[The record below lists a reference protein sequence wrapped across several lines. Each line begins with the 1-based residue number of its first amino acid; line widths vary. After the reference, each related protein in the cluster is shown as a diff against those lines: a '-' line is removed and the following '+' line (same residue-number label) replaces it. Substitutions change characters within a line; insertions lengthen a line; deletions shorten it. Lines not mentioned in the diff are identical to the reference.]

1 VYWLATSPYSRQ
13 NFLGSGVSS
22 WTGIPSSA
30 ELSELHDLQL
40 EQSAAL
46 PWLAGG
52 LAALWRY
59 LTHDEEDESDPLWA
73 ALKVGL
79 LAWLGTEAFRQ
90 YSSLSSLGVSQPL
103 PKMIQHLGA
112 QVGLMPEP
120 NWMRNLN
127 ENKYKAM
134 KAKLMEQQKKQQAG
148 GAQGNST
155 TSNQGSNSSFTSG
168 TWPYFM

>member
-1 VYWLATSPYSRQ
+1 L
-13 NFLGSGVSS
+13 
-22 WTGIPSSA
+22 TGIPSSD

-59 LTHDEEDESDPLWA
+59 LTHDENDESDPLGA

-79 LAWLGTEAFRQ
+79 LAWLGAEAFRQ
-90 YSSLSSLGVSQPL
+90 YSSLRSLGVSQPL

-112 QVGLMPEP
+112 QLGLMSEP

-127 ENKYKAM
+127 VNKYKAM
-134 KAKLMEQQKKQQAG
+134 KAKLLEQRKEQQAG
-148 GAQGNST
+148 ETQDNST
-155 TSNQGSNSSFTSG
+155 TQNQGSSSSFTSG
-168 TWPYFM
+168 AWTTFM